1 MKREFLEGVLVLQQP
16 QKIEKSLYL
25 LENIGKIIGKL
36 IASFDFK
43 AKIYCLFTTGGHNL
57 CVEFTVVMPFSMHFI
72 RASSKTNRFMSFFLY
87 FFACEGEKLR
97 NSKAFLLVL

>member
-1 MKREFLEGVLVLQQP
+1 MKREFLEGVFVLQQP

-43 AKIYCLFTTGGHNL
+43 AKIYCLFTTGGHTL

-87 FFACEGEKLR
+87 FFAC
-97 NSKAFLLVL
+97 